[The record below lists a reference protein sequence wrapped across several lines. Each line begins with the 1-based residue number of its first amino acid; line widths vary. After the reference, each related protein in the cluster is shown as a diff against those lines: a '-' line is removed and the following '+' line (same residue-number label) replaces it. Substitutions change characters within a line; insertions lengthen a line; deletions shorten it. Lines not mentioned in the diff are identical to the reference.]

1 MDVQIQWRQPVQSR
15 YFARQLE
22 NTTYVIQNFVD
33 GDAASFTEVAESQP
47 YRDELKLAKLECVEH
62 YQKQTG
68 NRLQQKIKD
77 LKRVKPV

>member
-1 MDVQIQWRQPVQSR
+1 MEAAGAIEIFCSSIRKYNLR
-15 YFARQLE
+15 YSK
-22 NTTYVIQNFVD
+22 YFVD
-33 GDAASFTEVAESQP
+33 GDAASFTEIAEFQP
-47 YRDELKLAKLECVEH
+47 YGDELKLVKLECVEH